1 MPVMNIITSKTYK
14 NKKNIISAP
23 TWNEGSELTNGSHS
37 ILKIDIY
44 FQNIV
49 KKNVTQIDEKNI
61 SINQDIC
68 K

>member
-1 MPVMNIITSKTYK
+1 MNIITSKTYK
-14 NKKNIISAP
+14 NVISAP

-61 SINQDIC
+61 
-68 K
+68 